1 MRQVLFVFLGVKTC
15 VCVCVSAPLCL
26 CLTLWVMECVQ
37 PFILTFRGVSACVDM
52 CVCVLCPFKTHAD
65 QPQLQPSMMHLPPQ
79 PVAMGG
85 HLPCVFFFI
94 NLSLIFC
101 YSTSSL
107 FVFTNLLWVVC
118 LWPSPPTPGCPIF
131 LIAMFFAIATVLRD
145 GSPRCVSWEIYMPEH
160 TFRPRLISL
169 RVVLF
174 SF

>member
-15 VCVCVSAPLCL
+15 VCVCVCQPPSVCVWLCEWWSVSNPSYWPSEA
-26 CLTLWVMECVQ
+26 CL
-37 PFILTFRGVSACVDM
+37 RVSM
-52 CVCVLCPFKTHAD
+52 CVCLCPFKTHAD

-160 TFRPRLISL
+160 TFRPRLINL